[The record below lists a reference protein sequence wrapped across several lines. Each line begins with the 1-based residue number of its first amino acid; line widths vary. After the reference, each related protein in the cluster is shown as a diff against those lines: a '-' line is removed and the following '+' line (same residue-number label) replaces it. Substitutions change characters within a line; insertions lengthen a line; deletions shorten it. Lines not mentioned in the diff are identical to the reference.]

1 MPLHS
6 TDESESLMIRLQYAS
21 TPPFN
26 HYINASKTFQKRALV
41 VFQLSSAFTLVWLLT
56 IYDAPASYSLA

>member
-6 TDESESLMIRLQYAS
+6 IDESESLMIRLQYAS
-21 TPPFN
+21 MPPFN

-41 VFQLSSAFTLVWLLT
+41 VFQLSYAFTLLAWLAT
-56 IYDAPASYSLA
+56 YDAPASYSLA